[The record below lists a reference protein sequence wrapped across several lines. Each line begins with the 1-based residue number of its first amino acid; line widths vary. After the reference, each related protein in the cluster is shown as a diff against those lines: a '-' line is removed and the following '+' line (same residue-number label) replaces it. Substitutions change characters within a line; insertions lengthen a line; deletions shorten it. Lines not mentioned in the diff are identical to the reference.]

1 MSPSDSGED
10 AMAKVHVTIT
20 DESGGVLRHYTIE
33 EASMPD
39 ETTLADEIF
48 NDDET
53 SFDHVEDQS

>member
-1 MSPSDSGED
+1 
-10 AMAKVHVTIT
+10 MAKVHVTIT